1 MHRPADDLAVVSP
14 NNDGELRIQA
24 NRRTVKANE
33 ERGQRANADPAGDI
47 TAVPT
52 KLPAAN

>member
-1 MHRPADDLAVVSP
+1 VSP

-33 ERGQRANADPAGDI
+33 ERGQHDADPAGDI

-52 KLPAAN
+52 KLPAAS